1 MPNNVALEIGK
12 LKLTKICGAYKKF
25 FGGYANAPFNKR
37 DACAWLVTQ
46 LETGNLSMSDILSA
60 PEETPSSTVDNTR
73 VDAISAVA
81 SRAESVALDAI
92 NKATTLSQTLVDLK
106 KKVKTLEVTSNNS
119 VDGDAIRIQVNKLI
133 ADAFAPFKQAVQDAG
148 VESVIADISGVHVVE
163 TKTVEDVFGIK
174 LLDSR
179 LKEMTVDVWNHPNAP
194 AIDPDFIWTESI
206 LRHLSNAQKKGLNLW
221 FGGAKGTGK
230 STVAEQF
237 CARTGRN
244 YVRINFHK
252 HTSAEEY
259 IGATGAKGGDTV
271 FQPKDFLMAYATP
284 STVILLD
291 ELTNADAG
299 ELAPLNGFLEPNAKV
314 SFNGVVSTK
323 AQGVLVF
330 TADNTFGN
338 GDDTGRHQG
347 TRPQNSA
354 LIDRFD
360 SIIKFDYLPIEKE
373 IQAVVSRTGVKDT
386 IARHVLEAINI
397 ARQKV
402 HTGDIV
408 EAPSIRRV
416 MAFCRAIE
424 VMPVDEAWQ
433 SCVVMHQPSE
443 SHSGLDAIY
452 ASCINPKF
460 IAGEI

>member
-1 MPNNVALEIGK
+1 MTSALTISK
-12 LKLTKICGAYKKF
+12 LKLAKVAGAYNQFNPNPSAGADKREAVLWLATEVDKGTLSIDDINNAPDGT
-25 FGGYANAPFNKR
+25 FGGA
-37 DACAWLVTQ
+37 
-46 LETGNLSMSDILSA
+46 
-60 PEETPSSTVDNTR
+60 TVDTAK
-73 VDAISAVA
+73 VDAIGAVA
-81 SRAESVALDAI
+81 SRSESVALDALA
-92 NKATTLSQTLVDLK
+92 KANNLSSLIVDLR
-106 KKVKTLEVTSNNS
+106 KKVKVLEGNTSG
-119 VDGDAIRIQVNKLI
+119 VDGDAVRSQVSTLI
-133 ADAFAPFKQAVQDAG
+133 ANAFAPFKQAVEDAG
-148 VESVIADISGVHVVE
+148 AQAVVADMTSAHVVE
-163 TKTVEDVFGIK
+163 TKTIAEVFGVKVI
-174 LLDSR
+174 DSR
-179 LKEMTVDVWNHPNAP
+179 FKEMTVDLWNHPNAP
-194 AIDPDFIWTESI
+194 AIDPDFIWSEEI
-206 LRHLSNAQKKGLNLW
+206 LRHLYLSQKHGLNLW

-252 HTSAEEY
+252 HTSTEEY

-271 FQPKDFLMAYATP
+271 FEPKDFLMGYTCP

-299 ELAPLNGFLEPNAKV
+299 ELAPLNGFLEPKAKV
-314 SFNGVVSTK
+314 SFNGVLQTK

-330 TADNTFGN
+330 VADNTYGN

-347 TRPQNSA
+347 TRPMNSA

-360 SIIKFDYLPIEKE
+360 AVIKFNYLPLDKE
-373 IQAVVSRTGVKDT
+373 IKAVVSRTGVKES
-386 IARHVLEAINI
+386 IARHVLEAINV

-402 HTGDIV
+402 ETGDVI

-424 VMPVDEAWQ
+424 VMPVHDAWQ
-433 SCVVMHQPSE
+433 SCVMMHQPAE
-443 SHSGLDAIY
+443 SHGALDAIY

-460 IAGEI
+460 IAEEI

>member
-1 MPNNVALEIGK
+1 V
-12 LKLTKICGAYKKF
+12 
-25 FGGYANAPFNKR
+25 
-37 DACAWLVTQ
+37 
-46 LETGNLSMSDILSA
+46 
-60 PEETPSSTVDNTR
+60 
-73 VDAISAVA
+73 
-81 SRAESVALDAI
+81 
-92 NKATTLSQTLVDLK
+92 
-106 KKVKTLEVTSNNS
+106 KV
-119 VDGDAIRIQVNKLI
+119 I
-133 ADAFAPFKQAVQDAG
+133 
-148 VESVIADISGVHVVE
+148 
-163 TKTVEDVFGIK
+163 
-174 LLDSR
+174 DSR
-179 LKEMTVDVWNHPNAP
+179 FKEMTVDLWNHPNAP
-194 AIDPDFIWTESI
+194 AIDPDFIWSEEI
-206 LRHLSNAQKKGLNLW
+206 LRHLYLSQKHGLNLW

-252 HTSAEEY
+252 HTSTEEY

-271 FQPKDFLMAYATP
+271 FEPKDFLMGYTCP

-299 ELAPLNGFLEPNAKV
+299 ELAPLNGFLEPKAKV
-314 SFNGVVSTK
+314 SFNGVLQTK

-330 TADNTFGN
+330 VADNTYGN

-347 TRPQNSA
+347 TRPMNSA

-360 SIIKFDYLPIEKE
+360 AVIKFNYLPLDKE
-373 IQAVVSRTGVKDT
+373 IKAVVSRTGVKES
-386 IARHVLEAINI
+386 IARHVLEAINV

-402 HTGDIV
+402 ETGDVI

-424 VMPVDEAWQ
+424 VMPVHDAWQ
-433 SCVVMHQPSE
+433 SCVMMHQPAE
-443 SHSGLDAIY
+443 SHGALDAIY

-460 IAGEI
+460 IAEEI